1 MAEMKTIPEAYL
13 CIFAVDHYLINYLIN
28 HFESRNEELKLTE
41 VSGGTCLDSWS
52 DLIDTELGGLTE
64 HHSHL
69 LSHRG
74 RLGRLGYL
82 HRTAGLLG
90 DTGGEGGEDTALL

>member
-1 MAEMKTIPEAYL
+1 MKAIPEAYL

-74 RLGRLGYL
+74 RLGYL